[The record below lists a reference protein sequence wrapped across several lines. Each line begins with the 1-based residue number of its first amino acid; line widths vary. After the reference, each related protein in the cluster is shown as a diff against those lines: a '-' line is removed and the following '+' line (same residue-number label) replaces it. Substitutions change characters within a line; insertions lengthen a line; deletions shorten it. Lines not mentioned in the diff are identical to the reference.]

1 MKIDLQRVADLMNKV
16 CGTNLDVEEYKG
28 KLLVDEKG
36 QLEIQ
41 DENETNETID
51 LDHIDCCFPRNVGW
65 IPI

>member
-41 DENETNETID
+41 DENKTND
-51 LDHIDCCFPRNVGW
+51 KRK
-65 IPI
+65 

>member
-16 CGTNLDVEEYKG
+16 CGTNLDVEEYKE

-41 DENETNETID
+41 DENETND
-51 LDHIDCCFPRNVGW
+51 KRK
-65 IPI
+65 